1 MRISKTLRM
10 ILVSMMV
17 LPITLISIVLLGKE
31 LPGQLGCPK
40 REENGENTIQNIFG
54 FPYFEVQ
61 FNKKGKV
68 HDEKE
73 VTAVTK
79 FLAEGGTTDLFII
92 SHGWN
97 NDRNEA
103 RDLYCKFFKYMRE
116 VLEDKVVPGIDARKF
131 AIVGIF
137 WPSKKFADKEL
148 KPGGAAFAELS
159 VPDTDI
165 MEQLNTL
172 KEIFEDTNADKI
184 LEKLKQSVSKLDD
197 SQDECERFI
206 DLVRSLLPQQETA
219 GDEDASKEFLK
230 LPADEIIRRL
240 DMSLPTPMIRSDG
253 SAQNSDMKKFG
264 KISFSKKSIISDILN
279 YLTYYQMRER
289 ASIVGFNGVNQL
301 LQKIQTQCSDI
312 KIHLIGHS
320 FGGRLVA
327 AAATGSDKQPVVKST
342 TMFLLQAA
350 FSHYGFAELYDDVNN
365 GFFRSVITKSTVS
378 GPILITC
385 TKNDRVLGIPY
396 ALASRLAGHIAKLV
410 VGDEND
416 PYGAIGRNGAQKTPE
431 AATDEKELRE
441 PGYKYKFQKSKIYN
455 LNGDNYIGGHS
466 DICKEEIAYAV
477 LVAVSK
483 T

>member
-1 MRISKTLRM
+1 MRTSKTLII
-10 ILVSMMV
+10 ILISMTV
-17 LPITLISIVLLGKE
+17 LPITLISFVLLGKE
-31 LPGQLGCPK
+31 LPGQLGCPR
-40 REENGENTIQNIFG
+40 REGNGENTIQNIFG

-61 FNKKGKV
+61 FNKKGAV

-73 VTAVTK
+73 VTALTE

-97 NDRNEA
+97 NNTIEA
-103 RDLYCKFFKYMRE
+103 RELYCEFFRYMRE
-116 VLEDKVVPGIDARKF
+116 VLKDKLVPGVNARKF
-131 AIVGIF
+131 AIVGVL

-159 VPDTDI
+159 VTDNDI

-172 KEIFEDTNADKI
+172 KEIFEDPNADSI

-197 SQDECERFI
+197 GQDECEKFI
-206 DLVRSLLPQQETA
+206 DLVRSLLPQQGTA

-320 FGGRLVA
+320 FGGRLVT
-327 AAATGSDKQPVVKST
+327 AAATGSDKQPAVKST
-342 TMFLLQAA
+342 TMILLQAA
-350 FSHYGFAELYDDVNN
+350 FSHYGFAEHYDGANN
-365 GFFRSVITKSTVS
+365 GFFRSMITKSTVS

-396 ALASRLAGHIAKLV
+396 ALASRLAGHIDKV
-410 VGDEND
+410 VGDENN

-455 LNGDNYIGGHS
+455 LNGDKFIGDHS
-466 DICKEEIAYAV
+466 DICKKEVAYAV
-477 LVAVSK
+477 LSAISK
-483 T
+483 N

>member
-1 MRISKTLRM
+1 MRISKTLKI
-10 ILVSMMV
+10 ILISMMV
-17 LPITLISIVLLGKE
+17 LPITLISLALFGKE
-31 LPGQLGCPK
+31 LTGQLTCPEWK
-40 REENGENTIQNIFG
+40 GNLQYIYG

-61 FNKKGKV
+61 FNKKGEAQDK
-68 HDEKE
+68 KE
-73 VTAVTK
+73 VTKLTEFITK
-79 FLAEGGTTDLFII
+79 DSTTDLFII

-97 NDRNEA
+97 NNTEEA
-103 RDLYCKFFKYMRE
+103 RKLYCEFFRYMRE
-116 VLEDKVVPGIDARKF
+116 VLKDGLVPDVNDRKF
-131 AIVGIF
+131 AIVGVL

-159 VPDTDI
+159 VTDNDI
-165 MEQLNTL
+165 EEQLNTL
-172 KEIFEDTNADKI
+172 KEIFEDRNADKV
-184 LEKLKQSVSKLDD
+184 LKELKQSVSKLDD
-197 SQDECERFI
+197 SQAECQEFI
-206 DLVRSLLPQQETA
+206 DRVRSLLPQQEIA

-230 LPADEIIRRL
+230 LSADEIIRRL
-240 DMSLPTPMIRSDG
+240 DTSLPSPMTRSDG
-253 SAQNSDMKKFG
+253 SAQNSDMKNFG
-264 KISFSKKSIISDILN
+264 KSSSSKKLIAFNIFN
-279 YLTYYQMRER
+279 YLTYYKMRER
-289 ASIVGFNGVNQL
+289 AGIVGFNGVNQL
-301 LQKIQTQCSDI
+301 LRKIRTKRSDI

-320 FGGRLVA
+320 FGGRLVT
-327 AAATGSDKQPVVKST
+327 AAATGPDNQPAVKST
-342 TMFLLQAA
+342 TMTLLQAA
-350 FSHYGFAELYDDVNN
+350 FSHYGFAEHYDGANN
-365 GFFRSVITKSTVS
+365 GFFRSMITKSTVS

-466 DICKEEIAYAV
+466 DICREEIAYAV